1 MGGEADDVALTQ
13 LTTATG
19 LHLTVD
25 GDRTGD
31 HQRLGVGA
39 VLDEVR
45 QLQELAEADRVL
57 SDCDITRL
65 GHSSILP
72 HPAAPCRTPPHPAAP
87 RRNGAGQRRTLTVW
101 ITTPTSPPT
110 IVPLIR
116 MNCRSRPT
124 CSSIL
129 RAASLPSQRLT
140 VCVMIA
146 VSSAPYRVTANTA
159 KSAA

>member
-31 HQRLGVGA
+31 HQRLCVGA

-45 QLQELAEADRVL
+45 QLQELAEADRVP

-65 GHSSILP
+65 RP
-72 HPAAPCRTPPHPAAP
+72 PPTPPPPAAP
-87 RRNGAGQRRTLTVW
+87 RRPPPQRSW
-101 ITTPTSPPT
+101 SEE
-110 IVPLIR
+110 
-116 MNCRSRPT
+116 N
-124 CSSIL
+124 
-129 RAASLPSQRLT
+129 AD
-140 VCVMIA
+140 
-146 VSSAPYRVTANTA
+146 RVDHHAHKPA
-159 KSAA
+159 D

>member
-1 MGGEADDVALTQ
+1 MGGEADDVALAQ

-72 HPAAPCRTPPHPAAP
+72 HPAAPRRTPPPPPAPPRPPPRPAATELV
-87 RRNGAGQRRTLTVW
+87 RGER
-101 ITTPTSPPT
+101 
-110 IVPLIR
+110 
-116 MNCRSRPT
+116 
-124 CSSIL
+124 
-129 RAASLPSQRLT
+129 
-140 VCVMIA
+140 
-146 VSSAPYRVTANTA
+146 
-159 KSAA
+159 